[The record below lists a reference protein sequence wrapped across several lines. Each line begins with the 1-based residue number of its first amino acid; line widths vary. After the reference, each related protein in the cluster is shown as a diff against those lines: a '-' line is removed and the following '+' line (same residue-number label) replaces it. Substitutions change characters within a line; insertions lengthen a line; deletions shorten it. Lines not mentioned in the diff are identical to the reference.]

1 MCAVP
6 VQHHL
11 PIRFAQWGD
20 AAASKHQRNGKGV
33 KVREATAQRLDLDA
47 LGMTNAWARGQRE
60 AKRTNCT
67 PATWRTD
74 KAPWGAASAGERFN
88 RCTP

>member
-1 MCAVP
+1 MCVVAIH
-6 VQHHL
+6 HHL

-67 PATWRTD
+67 PALRREN
-74 KAPWGAASAGERFN
+74 KPPQGVR
-88 RCTP
+88 